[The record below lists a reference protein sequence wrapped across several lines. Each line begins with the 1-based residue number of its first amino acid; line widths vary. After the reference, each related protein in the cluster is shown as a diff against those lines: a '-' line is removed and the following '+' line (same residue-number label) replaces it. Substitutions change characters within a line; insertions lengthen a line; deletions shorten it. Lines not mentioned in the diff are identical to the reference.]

1 MSVEEFAKT
10 LGLPGLLVLVW
21 YLLEI
26 QRGRRAEKAD
36 EAKNKIEERKID
48 ALTVGFQTL
57 SGKIDTH
64 QRDEFEHHATTREA
78 IVGLHTSFAN
88 QFDLTPPPREP
99 PELPRAKPSRN
110 TPARGTEYFQRPRT
124 KGGGHDQG

>member
-1 MSVEEFAKT
+1 MSIEEFAKT

-26 QRGRRAEKAD
+26 QRGRRAEKVED
-36 EAKNKIEERKID
+36 AKAKLEEKKID
-48 ALTVGFQTL
+48 ALTTGFHAL
-57 SGKIDTH
+57 AAKIDDH
-64 QRDEFEHHATTREA
+64 QRDEFEHHAKTREA
-78 IVGLHTSFAN
+78 IAGLHASFAN

-99 PELPRAKPSRN
+99 PVKPVRKTPPRGS
-110 TPARGTEYFQRPRT
+110 EYFHRPGT